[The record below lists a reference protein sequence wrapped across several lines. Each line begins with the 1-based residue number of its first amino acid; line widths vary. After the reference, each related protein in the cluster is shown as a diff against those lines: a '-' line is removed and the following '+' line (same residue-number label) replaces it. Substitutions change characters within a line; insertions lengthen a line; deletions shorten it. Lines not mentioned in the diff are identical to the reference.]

1 MALNSIRKE
10 SSVLKTVEAYR
21 YDITLQYLHTD
32 INLATT
38 IKNESLKSLI
48 IDHNYDTNCMP
59 TMYANLRLDKSLVD
73 NMIKHQNDN
82 LMIVALYK
90 YDSNAQEIHKT
101 LCFRKKFIY
110 FLPDNVNRMD
120 PIDYNEITEEEMKGN
135 TYTSLTLGL
144 LCLDHV
150 NANKHRCEITATNTK
165 QYDVVKYL
173 VSHMK
178 NLIIE
183 PFTYNDRWKQLIIPS
198 NNANSVNKA
207 LKFLNNQKVFYSTPY
222 RYYQDYDYT
231 YIISSAGKEIHT
243 PTDRYS
249 SILLAIKDVDNVSAN
264 HTGLIINKT
273 TGTYEVHI
281 SYANTQVYDNTLI
294 NKSKTVLRGI
304 TGSGANDA
312 SLTNTASYGDSKI
325 VSMRLDNDNAH
336 MIENIEAKMNS
347 ENFLLYFS
355 KNDLDT
361 NLFTLNKRISIHNID
376 RYREYNG
383 TYLLYRKREVYIRED
398 TSFTLSSMINLKRIE
413 LDTNIVGVET
423 TQVSTIKTEKKP
435 NVTVASKNSYAA
447 NVGAKIQQQK
457 PQTTSGSIF
466 IPSSLRY
473 YKSNR

>member
-1 MALNSIRKE
+1 MPLNSIRDK
-10 SSVLKTVEAYR
+10 SAVLKTVEAYR
-21 YDITLQYLHTD
+21 YNISLHYLHVD
-32 INLATT
+32 KNIATK

-73 NMIKHQNDN
+73 DMIKHQNDN

-90 YDSNAQEIHKT
+90 YDKNAQEKHET

-120 PIDYNEITEEEMKGN
+120 PIDYNEVTEEEMKGN

-150 NANKHRCEITATNTK
+150 NANKHRCEITARDTK
-165 QYDVVKYL
+165 QYDIVKYL
-173 VSHMK
+173 VSHVK

-183 PFTYNDRWKQLIIPS
+183 PFTYNDRWKQIIIPS

-207 LKFLNNQKVFYSTPY
+207 LKFLNNQRVFYSTPY

-231 YIISSAGKEIHT
+231 YIISSSGKEIRR
-243 PTDRYS
+243 PTDIYT

-264 HTGLIINKT
+264 NTGMITNKT

-294 NKSKTVLRGI
+294 NKSKDKIRGI
-304 TGSGANDA
+304 TSNGASDVL
-312 SLTNTASYGDSKI
+312 LTNTASYSDNKV
-325 VSMRLDNDNAH
+325 VSMRLDNDNEH

-376 RYREYNG
+376 RYREFNG
-383 TYLLYRKREVYIRED
+383 TYLLYRKREVYLRED

-413 LDTNIVGVET
+413 LDTNIIGVET
-423 TQVSTIKTEKKP
+423 ANVATIKTAKP
-435 NVTVASKNSYAA
+435 PTVDNAKKNSYAS
-447 NVGAKIQQQK
+447 NVNNKLQQRQ
-457 PQTTSGSIF
+457 PQTTNGHIF
-466 IPSSLRY
+466 IPSSLKY
-473 YKSNR
+473 YKSNK